1 MAWRKAIASSPPAP
15 TACPTT
21 PRFASKPPPS
31 PTRRITRRTGHPR
44 EKGPRR
50 MPSNSMA
57 ATHGESPYWFA
68 RHSRSIL
75 VLIITLVLVGIY
87 VAFTIPVSVF
97 PNTNFPRILIAVDN
111 GVMPIDQ
118 MMVMVSRPLEEAV
131 NSVPGL
137 QQVRSITS
145 RGSAE
150 IDLFFDWNVDMFQT
164 LQYVNAALANAQR
177 DLPASA
183 KVEAHRMTFASFP
196 ILGYSLTSDRVPQ
209 TELWELATYEFKP
222 RLNRLDGG
230 ASVIVQGGQEPEFHI
245 VPDPARLLQASVTV
259 SDLLEAV
266 RRTNLIDS
274 PGLLERNHQLYL
286 ALISGQ
292 VRDPQQ
298 IAATVIKTTAAG
310 VPVRVGDVAKV
321 EPAIRPLYTIVSA
334 NGKPAVLLSI
344 NRQPASNTVQVA
356 DEVHAE
362 VESLRKSLPPGV
374 EIHPYYDQSDI
385 VKQSIASVRDAILIG
400 LILASIILV
409 IFLRDWG
416 TSVVAGLM
424 IPATIAVTFIVLR
437 LMGESFNLMTLGGL
451 AAAVGLVI
459 DTAIVVVENIV
470 LHRDTGQTRLQA
482 IHSALGEI
490 TIPLIGSTI
499 TPIVVFLPLVS
510 ITGVTGTFFRAL
522 AVTMSVALLASLAL
536 ALTWTPALSQ
546 FLIKRSAGDL
556 SGIADSGSEGQE
568 DALDQIAP
576 EPEVESIRRLME
588 AEEASLSGF
597 FRQVI
602 TFHERWLRRALE
614 RPRWL
619 AGFSLALI
627 VMAYVCYQFSGSGL
641 LPEMDEG
648 GFILDYIMPAGS
660 SLAET
665 NRVVRHLEQ
674 ILHDTPEVESPS
686 RRTGLQLGLIAV
698 TEANT
703 GDISVKLKLSR
714 SRDIEEVIA
723 DVRAKIKTEEPAIDV
738 EFVQVLQDMISDLTG
753 EPQPVEVKMF
763 SQDAAIL
770 EVWAP
775 KVADAIAKDKGVVDV
790 LNGIDNTISG
800 PAVVFQ
806 VDPSIAA
813 RAGFSPEEVATDAAA
828 ILEGEPS
835 TTPVVTHDRTYTL
848 RVRFPAGN
856 RASLEA
862 MRDTLL
868 VSSTGKT
875 TTLGSLAT
883 LTELPGQT
891 EIRREN
897 LLRDVVVSARLE
909 GVDLGTGVASVKKS
923 VDQLHLPSSI
933 RVLYGGTYQ
942 VQQKSFRDLIFV
954 LVLAV
959 VLVFIVLLFEFRTFT
974 APLAILTS
982 AVLSICGVFLAL
994 FITRTTFNISSFMGM
1009 IMVIGIVAKNGILLL
1024 DAEQKFRAAG
1034 LSLEEAVIQAAKQ
1047 RLRPIVMTALAAVAG
1062 MLPLAFAMGAGSQML
1077 KPLAIAVIGGVM
1089 ISMVLSLIIT
1099 PAVHLFVTRTALR
1112 GPGVAAS

>member
-1 MAWRKAIASSPPAP
+1 M
-15 TACPTT
+15 TAT
-21 PRFASKPPPS
+21 K
-31 PTRRITRRTGHPR
+31 
-44 EKGPRR
+44 
-50 MPSNSMA
+50 
-57 ATHGESPYWFA
+57 GESSYWFA

-75 VLIITLVLVGIY
+75 VLIVTLAIVGIY
-87 VAFTIPVSVF
+87 LAFSIPVSVF
-97 PNTNFPRILIAVDN
+97 PDTNFPRILIAVDN

-118 MMVMVSRPLEEAV
+118 MMVTVTRPLEEAV

-150 IDLFFDWNVDMFQT
+150 IDLFFNWNVDMFQT
-164 LQYVNAALANAQR
+164 LQYVNVALSNAQR
-177 DLPASA
+177 DLPATA

-196 ILGYSLTSDRVPQ
+196 ILGYSLTSDTVPQ
-209 TELWELATYEFKP
+209 TQLWELATYEIKP
-222 RLNRLDGG
+222 RLNRLDGV
-230 ASVIVQGGQEPEFHI
+230 ARVIVQGGQEPEFHV
-245 VPDPARLLQASVTV
+245 VPDPAKLLQTSITV
-259 SDLLEAV
+259 ADLIEAM

-321 EPAIRPLYTIVSA
+321 EPAVRPLYTVVSA
-334 NGKPAVLLSI
+334 NGKPAVLLSL
-344 NRQPASNTVQVA
+344 NRQPESNTVQVA

-416 TSVVAGLM
+416 TSIVAGLM
-424 IPATIAVTFIVLR
+424 IPATIAVTFIVLK

-470 LHRDTGQTRLQA
+470 LHRDAGQTRLQA
-482 IHSALGEI
+482 IHSALAEI

-522 AVTMSVALLASLAL
+522 AVTMSVALLTSLAL
-536 ALTWTPALSQ
+536 ALSWTPALSQ
-546 FLIKRSAGDL
+546 FLIKRSSGD
-556 SGIADSGSEGQE
+556 SSDIPDSGSEDKE
-568 DALDQIAP
+568 DTLDQVAP

-597 FRQVI
+597 FRKVI
-602 TFHERWLRRALE
+602 NFHEHWLRRALE

-627 VMAYVCYQFSGSGL
+627 VIAYVCYQFSGSGL

-674 ILHDTPEVESPS
+674 ILHDTPEVENTS
-686 RRTGLQLGLIAV
+686 RRTGLQLGLAAV

-714 SRDIEEVIA
+714 SRNIDDVMA

-763 SQDAAIL
+763 SQDAAVL
-770 EVWAP
+770 EEWAP

-800 PAVVFQ
+800 PAVAFQ

-835 TTPVVTHDRTYTL
+835 TTPVITHDRTYTL

-875 TTLGSLAT
+875 ATLGALAT
-883 LTELPGQT
+883 LTEIPGQT
-891 EIRREN
+891 EIHREN
-897 LLRDVVVSARLE
+897 LLRNVVVSARLE

-923 VDQLHLPSSI
+923 VEQLQLPSSI
-933 RVLYGGTYQ
+933 RVVYGGTYQ

-974 APLAILTS
+974 APIAILTS

-1034 LSLEEAVIQAAKQ
+1034 LSLEESVIQAGRR

-1077 KPLAIAVIGGVM
+1077 KPLAIAVIGGVLL
-1089 ISMVLSLIIT
+1089 SMVLSLIIT
-1099 PAVHLFVTRTALR
+1099 PAVHLFATRRERT
-1112 GPGVAAS
+1112 GPGVAGS

>member
-1 MAWRKAIASSPPAP
+1 
-15 TACPTT
+15 
-21 PRFASKPPPS
+21 
-31 PTRRITRRTGHPR
+31 
-44 EKGPRR
+44 
-50 MPSNSMA
+50 MA
-57 ATHGESPYWFA
+57 ATNGESPYWFA

-75 VLIITLVLVGIY
+75 VLIITLAMVGIY

-97 PNTNFPRILIAVDN
+97 PDTNFPRILIAVDN

-118 MMVMVSRPLEEAV
+118 MMVTVTRPLEEAV

-164 LQYVNAALANAQR
+164 LQYVNAALSNAQR

-196 ILGYSLTSDRVPQ
+196 ILGYSLTSDTVPQ
-209 TELWELATYEFKP
+209 TQLWELATYELKP
-222 RLNRLDGG
+222 RLNRLDGV
-230 ASVIVQGGQEPEFHI
+230 ARVIVQGGQEPEFHI
-245 VPDPARLLQASVTV
+245 VPDPAKLLQASVTV
-259 SDLLEAV
+259 ADLLEAV

-286 ALISGQ
+286 GLISGQ

-321 EPAIRPLYTIVSA
+321 EPAVRPLYTIVSA

-344 NRQPASNTVQVA
+344 NRQPESNTVQVA

-385 VKQSIASVRDAILIG
+385 VKESIASVRDAILIG

-416 TSVVAGLM
+416 TSIVAGLM
-424 IPATIAVTFIVLR
+424 IPATIALTFIALK

-470 LHRDTGQTRLQA
+470 LHRDAGQTRLQA

-546 FLIKRSAGDL
+546 FLIKRSIGDP
-556 SGIADSGSEGQE
+556 SGIPDGVSDNQE
-568 DALDQIAP
+568 DTLEQIAP

-597 FRQVI
+597 FRKVI
-602 TFHERWLRRALE
+602 NFHERWLRRALE

-627 VMAYVCYQFSGSGL
+627 VIAYVCYQFSGSGL

-674 ILHDTPEVESPS
+674 ILHETPEVENTS
-686 RRTGLQLGLIAV
+686 RRTGLQLGLAAV

-714 SRDIEEVIA
+714 SRDIEDVIA

-763 SQDAAIL
+763 SQDAALL
-770 EVWAP
+770 EDWAP

-813 RAGFSPEEVATDAAA
+813 RAGFSPEEVALDASA

-835 TTPVVTHDRTYTL
+835 TTPVVTHDRTYTV

-875 TTLGSLAT
+875 ATLGSLAT

-891 EIRREN
+891 EIHREN
-897 LLRDVVVSARLE
+897 LLRNVVVSARLE

-1034 LSLEEAVIQAAKQ
+1034 LSLEESVIQAGRR
-1047 RLRPIVMTALAAVAG
+1047 RLRPIVMTALAAIAG

-1077 KPLAIAVIGGVM
+1077 KPLAIAVIGG
-1089 ISMVLSLIIT
+1089 ILLSMVLSLIIT
-1099 PAVHLFVTRTALR
+1099 PAVHLFATRRALTR
-1112 GPGVAAS
+1112 PG